1 MWSKELKL
9 ICSSFIVSF
18 LLSMSAFCGA
28 RASSIVAPLVAK
40 EIATA
45 RNNLELGDYPDP
57 KEIKVGGKMDLI
69 IV

>member
-1 MWSKELKL
+1 
-9 ICSSFIVSF
+9 
-18 LLSMSAFCGA
+18 MSAFCGA
-28 RASSIVAPLVAK
+28 RASSVVASLVAK

-57 KEIKVGGKMDLI
+57 EEIKVGGKMDLI